1 MEWLI
6 DPTAWMGLLTLV
18 FLEIVLGIDNLVFIA
33 ILADKVPPEQRDR
46 ARIIGLGCALV
57 MRLVLLA
64 SISVIVHMTDPL
76 IEVMG
81 KSFSGRDFIML
92 AGGLFLLFKATME
105 LHERLE
111 GDLSNKDGPRIH
123 AKFWS
128 VVAQII
134 ILDAVFSIDSVITAV
149 GMTDHL
155 AIMMIAVVIAVGI
168 MMLASKPLTVFVNK
182 HPTVIVLC
190 LGFLLMIGFSLIAE
204 GLGIH
209 VPKGY
214 LYAAIGFSILVEAFN
229 QTARVKRHHA
239 LSSSRPLRERTAE
252 AVLKLLGG
260 RIEHPREGSEIA
272 DLVGSVP
279 ETQIFN
285 PVERRMIRG
294 VLGLSER
301 SVKAI
306 MTPRPDIVW
315 IDVSASQEEI
325 AGKLQGTS
333 YSRLVVVEDGKIDTP
348 IGIVQKKD
356 LLGNLLGKKSLAIRD
371 AIIQPPTF
379 PESNTILSAL
389 ETFKKEAI
397 HLAFIIDEFGT
408 FEGIVT
414 LTDVTSAIAGML
426 PEEGVSDEEPN
437 IIPGDHGAYLVAGWT
452 DLDDLCRRMNI
463 EKEEVEGDYHTAA
476 GLALKEFGYIPEAG
490 NKFTIDQWEVEV
502 VRMDGQ
508 RIDQLRFI
516 PIETFSDEQE

>member
-1 MEWLI
+1 MEWLM

-46 ARIIGLGCALV
+46 ARIIGLGCALG
-57 MRLVLLA
+57 MRLALLA
-64 SISVIVHMTDPL
+64 GISYIVHMTDPL
-76 IEVMG
+76 VTVMG
-81 KSFSGRDFIML
+81 KSLSGRDFIML
-92 AGGLFLLFKATME
+92 GGGLFLLFKATME

-111 GDLSNKDGPRIH
+111 GHLSQRDGPRVH
-123 AKFWS
+123 AKLWS
-128 VVAQII
+128 VITQII

-155 AIMMIAVVIAVGI
+155 SIMMIAVVIAVGI
-168 MMLASKPLTVFVNK
+168 MMLASKPLTAFVNK

-214 LYAAIGFSILVEAFN
+214 LYAAIGFSVLVEAFN
-229 QTARVKRHHA
+229 QTARVKRHRA
-239 LSSSRPLRERTAE
+239 LSSNRPLRERTAE

-260 RIEHPREGSEIA
+260 RIEHPQEGSQIA
-272 DLVGSVP
+272 DLVGSAP
-279 ETQIFN
+279 QTQIFN

-301 SVKAI
+301 PVKAI
-306 MTPRPDIVW
+306 MTPRPDVAW
-315 IDVSASQEEI
+315 IDISAPLEEVAEKI
-325 AGKLQGTS
+325 QSTS
-333 YSRLVVVEDGKIDTP
+333 YSRLVVIEDGKIDTP
-348 IGIVQKKD
+348 LGIVQKKD
-356 LLGNLLGKKSLAIRD
+356 LLGNLLDKKALAVRD
-371 AIIQPPTF
+371 AVIQPPTF

-426 PEEGVSDEEPN
+426 PEEGVSDEEPS
-437 IIPGDHGAYLVAGWT
+437 IVPGDNGSYLVAGWT
-452 DLDDLCRRMNI
+452 DVDDLCRRLNI
-463 EKEEVEGDYHTAA
+463 RKEEAEGDYHTAA
-476 GLALKEFGYIPEAG
+476 GLALKEFGYVPEKG
-490 NKFTIDQWEVEV
+490 DTFIIDQWEVNV
-502 VRMDGQ
+502 IRMDGQ
-508 RIDQLRFI
+508 RIDQLLFM
-516 PIETFSDEQE
+516 PVETFSDDQE